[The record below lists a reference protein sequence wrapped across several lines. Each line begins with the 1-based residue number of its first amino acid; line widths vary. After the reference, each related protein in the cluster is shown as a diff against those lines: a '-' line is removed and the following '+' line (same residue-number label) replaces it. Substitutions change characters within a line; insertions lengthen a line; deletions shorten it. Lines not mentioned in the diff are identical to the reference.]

1 MVQDP
6 LDMSLH
12 HVTPIR
18 RIFLARTGAIFRA
31 LRVAEIQTHHRRFP
45 HHRASAHQEEEAVLF
60 QTSLDLTTLMEYSYS
75 YKKEIAAQIARLHAL
90 SQSSE
95 EVQRERAV
103 FAALKSAWGLMEV
116 MFLGRP
122 GDGCSARMQQWL
134 SENETDQ
141 TFYLLS
147 TSKESLSKEK
157 LWSLLYK
164 YIDFLDVCSIG
175 D

>member
-6 LDMSLH
+6 LDMSLD
-12 HVTPIR
+12 HVIPSR

-31 LRVAEIQTHHRRFP
+31 LRVAEIQTHHRRFLQK
-45 HHRASAHQEEEAVLF
+45 RAYDSSQQEDGAVLF

-75 YKKEIAAQIARLHAL
+75 YKKEITAQIARLHT
-90 SQSSE
+90 SSSSE
-95 EVQRERAV
+95 EMQRERAV

-116 MFLGRP
+116 LFLGRP

-134 SENETDQ
+134 HENETDG

-147 TSKESLSKEK
+147 TAKESLSKEK

-164 YIDFLDVCSIG
+164 YASFL
-175 D
+175 